1 MKTITAERKENRSAR
16 RSHRMIRQAF
26 EELLE
31 EREFSKI
38 TVIDIVERADLN
50 RSTFYAHYPDIYGIV
65 DEIQEEIIGNN
76 MELFHQIEYRNI
88 LKDPMPYLQCI
99 TATMEENL
107 ALMRKLG
114 LTENVHRKSGMLQQ
128 MMEHDIMNNSDIPA
142 EVRESALFA
151 IRVHFFMGGILSTY
165 QHWAEGKL
173 NCTLDQVSSQ
183 IADMIRQ
190 TATGFLETD
199 WTQNL

>member
-1 MKTITAERKENRSAR
+1 MTERKENRSAR
-16 RSHRMIRQAF
+16 RSRRMIRQAF
-26 EELLE
+26 QELLE

-65 DEIQEEIIGNN
+65 DEMQEEIINRN
-76 MELFHQIEYRNI
+76 MELFQRIEFRNI
-88 LKDPMPYLQCI
+88 LKDPKPYLQCI
-99 TATMEENL
+99 AATMEENL
-107 ALMRKLG
+107 ALIGRLG
-114 LTENVHRKSGMLQQ
+114 LSENIQRKSGRLQQ
-128 MMEHDIMNNSDIPA
+128 LMEYDIMNHSDIPR

-151 IRVHFFMGGILSTY
+151 IRVHFFMGGIMNTY
-165 QHWAEGKL
+165 QRWAEGKL
-173 NCTLDQVSSQ
+173 GCTLDQVSTQ

-199 WTQNL
+199 WLQRI